1 MDDLVNILDFQN
13 ISKKNIPKMAYD
25 YINGGSNDEL
35 TLSRN
40 VMAFRNILLKQKILV
55 DVSKIK
61 SSTTV
66 FNSSIDNP
74 LLLGAVSLHKL
85 SHPMGEIATA
95 QAAEA
100 LNTIMLLS
108 SLSSTSLEDVSS
120 ASNSDK
126 WFQLYWNKDRTL
138 TKDLVHRVNGSK
150 YKAIALT
157 VDAPVLGHREK
168 DVYNKFTLPD
178 DIYLENFRKYAQG
191 KLPVPQQSGS
201 GLAQYVGHKTEDSIT
216 WSDLDWLKSNTN
228 LPIIIKGLQTY
239 EDAKLALKHE
249 IQGII
254 VSNHGGR
261 QLDGSL
267 SSIECLPRVV
277 DAVDDQIDILLDS
290 GIRRG
295 SDIVKSIALGA
306 KAVLIGRPYIWGLG
320 AFGKDGIIGVYNILI
335 KEFLTTMKLIGCN
348 DINKLDHSFLED
360 HSIPNFS

>member
-1 MDDLVNILDFQN
+1 MVRF
-13 ISKKNIPKMAYD
+13 
-25 YINGGSNDEL
+25 
-35 TLSRN
+35 
-40 VMAFRNILLKQKILV
+40 
-55 DVSKIK
+55 
-61 SSTTV
+61 
-66 FNSSIDNP
+66 
-74 LLLGAVSLHKL
+74 
-85 SHPMGEIATA
+85 
-95 QAAEA
+95 
-100 LNTIMLLS
+100 
-108 SLSSTSLEDVSS
+108 
-120 ASNSDK
+120 
-126 WFQLYWNKDRTL
+126 
-138 TKDLVHRVNGSK
+138 
-150 YKAIALT
+150 
-157 VDAPVLGHREK
+157 
-168 DVYNKFTLPD
+168 
-178 DIYLENFRKYAQG
+178 
-191 KLPVPQQSGS
+191 
-201 GLAQYVGHKTEDSIT
+201 GLF
-216 WSDLDWLKSNTN
+216 KSNTN